1 MVDKIR
7 PQGLCTALSSTLFTR
22 ESITPLFSS
31 TAPMVADRMM
41 IATVL
46 YMEVIP
52 PRERILST
60 MATPVSEENPFM
72 AAPSIALRLIFCSR
86 QANTPLMAVQPSMAG
101 TAGTFNAEVKSTST
115 AGTRAMTLILKFAPR
130 VSRISSMLLRS
141 ALAEA
146 FLMPSTVYRIR
157 QITVAGTVVYIMEPM
172 WSYRGVPDIS
182 AATLVVSDRGDILSP
197 KKAPEQTA
205 PAISGAEMP
214 ILVPTPNKAK
224 PMVAIE
230 PKEVPVKR
238 LVIAQRTKASGTMI
252 LGEQILRP

>member
-1 MVDKIR
+1 
-7 PQGLCTALSSTLFTR
+7 
-22 ESITPLFSS
+22 
-31 TAPMVADRMM
+31 
-41 IATVL
+41 
-46 YMEVIP
+46 
-52 PRERILST
+52 
-60 MATPVSEENPFM
+60 
-72 AAPSIALRLIFCSR
+72 
-86 QANTPLMAVQPSMAG
+86 
-101 TAGTFNAEVKSTST
+101 
-115 AGTRAMTLILKFAPR
+115 
-130 VSRISSMLLRS
+130 
-141 ALAEA
+141 
-146 FLMPSTVYRIR
+146 MPSTVYRTR

-252 LGEQILRP
+252 LGEHILRP